1 LTNPSSIYYLLKIN
15 CNFNSLQKVGSI
27 SCPRKNDGG
36 KGEFRIPPG
45 VLGNQDSQLMVTRG
59 AEMGMKEEELI
70 ERLMKE
76 DEEFLK
82 AKQNHAQFAK
92 QLEGLESK
100 PYLTPQDEM
109 EIKILK
115 KKKLAAKDQMEKILM
130 KYR

>member
-1 LTNPSSIYYLLKIN
+1 
-15 CNFNSLQKVGSI
+15 
-27 SCPRKNDGG
+27 
-36 KGEFRIPPG
+36 
-45 VLGNQDSQLMVTRG
+45 
-59 AEMGMKEEELI
+59 MGMKQEALI

-82 AKQNHAQFAK
+82 AKQTHAQLAK
-92 QLEGLESK
+92 QLEDLENK

-109 EIKILK
+109 EVKILK

>member
-1 LTNPSSIYYLLKIN
+1 MEI
-15 CNFNSLQKVGSI
+15 
-27 SCPRKNDGG
+27 
-36 KGEFRIPPG
+36 
-45 VLGNQDSQLMVTRG
+45 RG
-59 AEMGMKEEELI
+59 ADMGMKEEELI

-76 DEEFLK
+76 DEAFLK
-82 AKQNHAQFAK
+82 ARQTHTQLAK
-92 QLEGLESK
+92 QLEELENK